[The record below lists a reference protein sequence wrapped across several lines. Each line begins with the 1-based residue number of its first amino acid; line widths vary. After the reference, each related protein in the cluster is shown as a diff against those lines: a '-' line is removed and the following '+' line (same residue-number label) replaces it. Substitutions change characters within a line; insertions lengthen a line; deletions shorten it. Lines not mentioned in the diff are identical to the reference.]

1 MSDQFDNRRQTGT
14 GDSRSGNVDSEAD
27 ASSVGDAA
35 ARDEASDRAAIPG
48 ATSESRLTE
57 QGTGFANR
65 SGSGGSGGSG
75 DPLDEGSGGQ
85 SMEELLQGGGPPEGS
100 PRH

>member
-1 MSDQFDNRRQTGT
+1 MSDQIDHPRKQTGT
-14 GDSRSGNVDSEAD
+14 GESRSSDTGPEE
-27 ASSVGDAA
+27 DAA
-35 ARDEASDRAAIPG
+35 SDQATDRATVPG
-48 ATSESRLTE
+48 GTSGSRITE

-85 SMEELLQGGGPPEGS
+85 TLDELLAGGGPPEDS

>member
-1 MSDQFDNRRQTGT
+1 MSDHLEHGPGQTGT
-14 GDSRSGNVDSEAD
+14 GESRSGETESIEPDT
-27 ASSVGDAA
+27 AA
-35 ARDEASDRAAIPG
+35 AASEQVSDRAMDPA
-48 ATSESRLTE
+48 ATTGSRITE

-85 SMEELLQGGGPPEGS
+85 TMDELLQGGGPPES
-100 PRH
+100 QPRH

>member
-1 MSDQFDNRRQTGT
+1 MSDRADEQGQTGT
-14 GDSRSGNVDSEAD
+14 GESGSGDIRSQSGAT
-27 ASSVGDAA
+27 
-35 ARDEASDRAAIPG
+35 RDEASERATIPG
-48 ATSESRLTE
+48 ATSESRETE

-75 DPLDEGSGGQ
+75 DALDEGSGGRT
-85 SMEELLQGGGPPEGS
+85 MDELLEGGGPPEKT

>member
-1 MSDQFDNRRQTGT
+1 MSDQFDQPRGYTGT
-14 GDSRSGNVDSEAD
+14 GESRSAD
-27 ASSVGDAA
+27 TESAEPETAA
-35 ARDEASDRAAIPG
+35 APSDQASDRAMDPA
-48 ATSESRLTE
+48 ATTGSRITE

-85 SMEELLQGGGPPEGS
+85 TMDELLQGGGPPES
-100 PRH
+100 QPRH

>member
-14 GDSRSGNVDSEAD
+14 GESRSGDVESE
-27 ASSVGDAA
+27 GDAA
-35 ARDEASDRAAIPG
+35 LREGSSDRAAIPD
-48 ATSESRLTE
+48 ATSDSRATE

-75 DPLDEGSGGQ
+75 DPVDEGSGGQ
-85 SMEELLQGGGPPEGS
+85 SMDELLQGGGPPEGS

>member
-1 MSDQFDNRRQTGT
+1 MSDQFDHPRTYTGT
-14 GDSRSGNVDSEAD
+14 GEPRSAETESTEDETAAD
-27 ASSVGDAA
+27 ASDQAA
-35 ARDEASDRAAIPG
+35 DRSMDPG
-48 ATSESRLTE
+48 ATTGSRITE

-85 SMEELLQGGGPPEGS
+85 TMDELLQGGGPAENQ